1 MDTGLGLSSQGAKV
15 PYFFV
20 PRKSA
25 CPLTHPPKFVRGCI
39 FSPKSGKK
47 QNTVLFYFSWNYFAL
62 QAVNFIGG
70 ALIKIKVKS
79 CHCSTSFYP
88 YLCCIFFWTITIS
101 FLYFPENCSNHTH
114 SLVSNG
120 YIFFPYR
127 FFIHSHVFG
136 WKCHKSK
143 VYEKKQKNTV
153 PPHVGYLWKWEVKYT
168 KYGSGN
174 PPSFSPH
181 DDAKLE
187 NWKKKN
193 TLQYKPRLQNQWLPC
208 NS

>member
-88 YLCCIFFWTITIS
+88 YLCCIFF
-101 FLYFPENCSNHTH
+101 LNDNYFFPVFSWKLFKPH
-114 SLVSNG
+114 SLTRFKRL
-120 YIFFPYR
+120 YLFP
-127 FFIHSHVFG
+127 IQVFYSPTRL
-136 WKCHKSK
+136 WVKMP
-143 VYEKKQKNTV
+143 QK
-153 PPHVGYLWKWEVKYT
+153 
-168 KYGSGN
+168 
-174 PPSFSPH
+174 
-181 DDAKLE
+181 
-187 NWKKKN
+187 
-193 TLQYKPRLQNQWLPC
+193 
-208 NS
+208 